1 LGAGL
6 RASLCFSSRERRFTR
21 RVLAWQP
28 AMSRRCWL
36 VLLFFLVIFL
46 ARAEETAQD
55 LVRAAEKG
63 DVKLV
68 SKALTAG
75 VSVDATNNEGKTA
88 LQAAAMRGH
97 AAMVR
102 YLLQAGASVDIQFNQ
117 AWSALAFA
125 ADYANSDEAAGLE
138 TVKALLEAGAN
149 PLLEDLHGYNALMR
163 ADEGTEHRMLI
174 AARVGELKDTNEA
187 TLCVVATGEKC
198 SVKEIAFADKWRGK
212 MEKEMDAE
220 ISRLTA
226 LLNSTAASSIKPEQR
241 MWLRQRRHVLSQVQG
256 TKRPRSTSIRKA
268 QDEAAPEIGEAVPL
282 KLRSARK
289 AQDEAH
295 QHDFEYEHDT
305 HDRHDRRP
313 HDEL

>member
-1 LGAGL
+1 
-6 RASLCFSSRERRFTR
+6 
-21 RVLAWQP
+21 
-28 AMSRRCWL
+28 M
-36 VLLFFLVIFL
+36 LLIFL
-46 ARAEETAQD
+46 AIARAEETAQD
-55 LVRAAEKG
+55 LVRAAEEG

-75 VSVDATNNEGKTA
+75 VAVDATNNEGKTA

-125 ADYANSDEAAGLE
+125 ADYANNDEAAGLE
-138 TVKALLEAGAN
+138 TVKALLDAGAN

-163 ADEGTEHRMLI
+163 ADEGTEHRTLI
-174 AARVGELKDTNEA
+174 AARVGELKDRTNEA

-198 SVKEIAFADKWRGK
+198 SEKEIAFADKWRGK
-212 MEKEMDAE
+212 MAKEMDAE